1 MRISGPRA
9 LSGELYPQVTKEVT
23 VLLVH
28 SKNHCEVASTLNN
41 IIVELW

>member
-9 LSGELYPQVTKEVT
+9 LSNELYPRVTKEVT
-23 VLLVH
+23 VLLMH
-28 SKNHCEVASTLNN
+28 SKNHCEVASTFDN